1 MVKQIVEA
9 RDRAG
14 RQHRRATLG
23 TLQSLVI
30 RPATRQRYERAFV
43 HFLRYLKQQHLDLAP
58 TRQELDHQ
66 VCDYLEH
73 LWQDGESLALAGDTL
88 SGLQHYQPS
97 CKRHLQGGW
106 RLLKAWQLR
115 ELPARAPPLT
125 IPTLHTLL
133 GALHGRSATV
143 ALGVYL
149 AFRCLL
155 RTGELLS
162 LHAKDIIVP
171 PHAVSGVLYLGL
183 TKTGQRNPHAGTVT
197 FTDRTLAAR
206 LRAWKH
212 TVAPDT
218 PLIHWSAAQF
228 RAQFKASLQEA
239 SLASFDFKPYSLRR
253 GGATDLWLTSRNY
266 SLVSHTGRW
275 SSERTLRVYIQDS
288 IALLTDLHFRPTRHQ
303 QHLQSIWTT
312 HHRVE
317 PASSRT
323 NRGRGRGGRIAS

>member
-1 MVKQIVEA
+1 MKQIVEA
-9 RDRAG
+9 RDRAE

-30 RPATRQRYERAFV
+30 RPATRQRYERAFMS
-43 HFLRYLKQQHLDLAP
+43 FLRYLNQQRLELAP

-66 VCDYLEH
+66 LCDYLEH
-73 LWQDGESLALAGDTL
+73 LWQEGESLALAGDTL
-88 SGLQHYQPS
+88 SSIQHYQPS

-106 RLLKAWQLR
+106 RLLRAWQLR

-133 GALHGRSATV
+133 GALHGRSAVV
-143 ALGVYL
+143 ALAVYL

-155 RTGELLS
+155 RTGELLA
-162 LHAKDIIVP
+162 LQAKDIIVP

-197 FTDRTLAAR
+197 FTDRTLAFR
-206 LRAWKH
+206 LRAWKQAV
-212 TVAPDT
+212 TPDT
-218 PLIHWSAAQF
+218 PLIPWSAAHF

-239 SLASFDFKPYSLRR
+239 ALASYDFKPYSLRR
-253 GGATDLWLTSRNY
+253 AGAADLWMTSRNY

-275 SSERTLRVYIQDS
+275 SSERTLRIYIQDS
-288 IALLTDLHFRPTRHQ
+288 IALLTDFRFRPSIHQ
-303 QHLQSIWTT
+303 QHLQSIWTN

-317 PASSRT
+317 PASTRT
-323 NRGRGRGGRIAS
+323 NRGRGRGGRTAS